1 MRRLGGYTALVGNRR
16 FLVFWVGRTISSLGD
31 AVFRIAL
38 LLMATE
44 SSSSPLV
51 LGAIVGSQTMVG
63 IVLGPI
69 AGVFADRHSRKQL
82 LVIGELLKL
91 LPLLLLMSSFSV
103 NSLIVAAVITTIGGS
118 VLAPARASLVPDLA
132 GEAQYLAAASLNE
145 LATSIVHLLGP
156 LLSGLLTGKF
166 GIKLVLAVIAGIRL
180 LVLVTLALLGP
191 LPAVV
196 KRKDV
201 QQTSFWLQL
210 RAGLAAITHN
220 RTIVMVV
227 AVLLPVTIAV
237 GALNVIQVDY
247 VRNVLQVDAKQ
258 FGLVESLMAAGVLVT
273 TFLLGLYGQRL
284 NQAKLLFNSVILT
297 GAVTSVFLLSPSL
310 FFVYCW
316 ALLLGASDGLL
327 TLPFFSIIVSQTTAD
342 IRGRV
347 MSCFESLLRVGVLFG
362 LAVAS
367 VAAVHFGSAQILG
380 CIGLAVLAAGLLVR
394 LHPQY
399 AIITA
404 ERKEHVGAISD
415 VG

>member
-16 FLVFWVGRTISSLGD
+16 FLVFWVGRTISSLVD

-310 FFVYCW
+310 YFVYCW
-316 ALLLGASDGLL
+316 ALL
-327 TLPFFSIIVSQTTAD
+327 
-342 IRGRV
+342 
-347 MSCFESLLRVGVLFG
+347 
-362 LAVAS
+362 
-367 VAAVHFGSAQILG
+367 
-380 CIGLAVLAAGLLVR
+380 
-394 LHPQY
+394 
-399 AIITA
+399 
-404 ERKEHVGAISD
+404 
-415 VG
+415 